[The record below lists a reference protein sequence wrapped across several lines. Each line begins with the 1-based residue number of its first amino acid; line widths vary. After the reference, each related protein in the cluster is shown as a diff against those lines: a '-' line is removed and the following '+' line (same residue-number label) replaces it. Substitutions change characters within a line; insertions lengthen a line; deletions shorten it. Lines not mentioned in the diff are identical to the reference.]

1 MTNTLTCSCPSQG
14 LCALANLYSSSH
26 PSLSLAGTSAEP
38 RHLTFTILLMVETLS
53 HMTREDTEALKLD
66 QHGHR
71 AGLGRGS
78 PKLYGPQTA
87 AFSSPLLGPA
97 CPTSAVGSRTQVQNA
112 GLATP
117 ELGVPRQVTE
127 RCQRYPPH
135 GLP

>member
-1 MTNTLTCSCPSQG
+1 MNYMPDIVNLG
-14 LCALANLYSSSH
+14 ELYFNLYFI
-26 PSLSLAGTSAEP
+26 G
-38 RHLTFTILLMVETLS
+38 
-53 HMTREDTEALKLD
+53 EDTEALKLD

-117 ELGVPRQVTE
+117 ELGVPRQVTQ